1 MPYGLHLTGALNVDA
16 LRTAIS
22 AIMERHAILRMRFF
36 ESDEGIVLGSIVDTS
51 LISHPLHIHS
61 ETINVSKITAALENE
76 GKRVL
81 DLSKGTVFA
90 ACLYIVD
97 DGSSLLAITLHHAA
111 ADGWSI
117 GIFNREL
124 SQLYNAAM
132 QGVAADLI
140 ALPIQYA
147 DYAAWQQDYLRSE
160 ARIPGANPL
169 IQVMCQ
175 YMPKSDISQP
185 KFAGLEMNEMRA
197 GSLAQAKF
205 DLAFHFSDGGEFAIE
220 YMAELFDG
228 ATIERFAESLAC
240 LLTDALVNPV
250 QSVFGLSMVGKGDLR
265 LLQRFSKG
273 AARPEF
279 LAEPLVHQAFEVI
292 VASSPSKTCLVYG
305 DYELSYLEVN
315 HRANRLAHW
324 LIENGVKQETIV
336 GVMVERS
343 FDLIISILAILK
355 SGGGYLPLDPSYP
368 PERLAIY
375 AEDAKAAIVLTQSHL
390 LTNAAE
396 LGGDGALIKAIDTLD
411 LDSYPVINPGYI
423 GRPDLTKEKFV
434 SNPCY
439 DMMSA
444 SLPTKLQEHYRIVYR
459 TGDLVRWRTDGN
471 LEFLGECIL
480 FKDDFYF
487 VEH

>member
-1 MPYGLHLTGALNVDA
+1 
-16 LRTAIS
+16 
-22 AIMERHAILRMRFF
+22 
-36 ESDEGIVLGSIVDTS
+36 
-51 LISHPLHIHS
+51 
-61 ETINVSKITAALENE
+61 
-76 GKRVL
+76 
-81 DLSKGTVFA
+81 
-90 ACLYIVD
+90 
-97 DGSSLLAITLHHAA
+97 
-111 ADGWSI
+111 
-117 GIFNREL
+117 
-124 SQLYNAAM
+124 
-132 QGVAADLI
+132 
-140 ALPIQYA
+140 
-147 DYAAWQQDYLRSE
+147 
-160 ARIPGANPL
+160 
-169 IQVMCQ
+169 
-175 YMPKSDISQP
+175 
-185 KFAGLEMNEMRA
+185 MNEMRA

-324 LIENGVKQETIV
+324 LIENGVKQESIV

-439 DMMSA
+439 DMISA